1 MGGFW
6 VMGERRWLVLIGA
19 SIPVVIGFW
28 LLMTQGLDVFVE
40 PLPEFLR

>member
-1 MGGFW
+1 
-6 VMGERRWLVLIGA
+6 
-19 SIPVVIGFW
+19 VVVGFW